1 MPLHFI
7 SLFEVVSLS
16 ITNRWSV
23 HHFKTSAI
31 WIFTNIADVLTVA
44 SSSTKSLYW
53 IYFVSF
59 TLCIS
64 YVEDLKVLFA
74 VCRTAR
80 RSRYPPCLLN
90 LLMNYVSQRL
100 FRPVFFNHRLISKK
114 KREKETGKR
123 GNRRCFHGHPL
134 KYEILCW
141 QDKRDRQKSHVSSPN
156 IFGDDVV
163 LVLSLY
169 WTLSIVCV

>member
-7 SLFEVVSLS
+7 SLFEVVSVS
-16 ITNRWSV
+16 ITIRWSI

-31 WIFTNIADVLTVA
+31 WIFTSIADVLTVA
-44 SSSTKSLYW
+44 SSSTKSLFW

-74 VCRTAR
+74 VCRIAR

-100 FRPVFFNHRLISKK
+100 FWPVFFNHRLISKK
-114 KREKETGKR
+114 TGNR

-141 QDKRDRQKSHVSSPN
+141 ECFQDKRDRQKSHVSSLN
-156 IFGDDVV
+156 IFGDDDV
-163 LVLSLY
+163 LILSLY
-169 WTLSIVCV
+169 WTLSIICV